1 MITRA
6 TIIAAMLIGTV
17 FVVVTP
23 EWIGH
28 RPLFIWNAS
37 ASVPTGLYRV
47 EPANRIDVADIAVV
61 TPPKPLAKLLAE
73 RGYLPNG
80 VPLLKH
86 VLALGGAAVCRQG
99 NTIIVRG
106 VTIGHARD
114 RDGGGRLLPVWQG
127 CRVIA
132 DDEVFLMNQD
142 AADSF
147 DGRYFG
153 PLPLTSIIG
162 RAVPL
167 WTIDRTSP
175 PPDASDNP
183 TSGEP

>member
-1 MITRA
+1 MRMRA
-6 TIIAAMLIGTV
+6 TIIAAMLGGAV
-17 FVVVTP
+17 LVAAP
-23 EWIGH
+23 GWIGH

-37 ASVPTGLYRV
+37 ASVPTGLYSA
-47 EPANRIDVADIAVV
+47 EPTNRIGAADIAVV
-61 TPPKPLAKLLAE
+61 MPPEALASFLAE

-86 VLALGGAAVCRQG
+86 VLALGGATVCRQG
-99 NTIIVRG
+99 STIIVRG
-106 VTIGHARD
+106 VTFGHALERD
-114 RDGGGRLLPVWQG
+114 SRGRALPVWQG
-127 CRVIA
+127 CRIIA
-132 DDEVFLMNQD
+132 DDEVFLMNWD

-167 WTIDRTSP
+167 WTTDRTSP
-175 PPDASDNP
+175 GPDVSDRP
-183 TSGEP
+183 VSGEP